1 MKFYIF
7 IILFFSI
14 IVSSCST
21 REEKQVSEPETVVVS
36 DTVAAA
42 DTVVIDTLIP
52 PTGQLRTEKAA
63 IDYMTNSGHWEK
75 FKEGILPRMAKEN
88 LPYANKLLHNKF
100 KRFIVVDK
108 GKMKVQLYDKFGRKE
123 IEYGMACG
131 KNFGTKHEKADSRT
145 PEGFFSV
152 EGIYD
157 STDWLFTDDDGY
169 TSPKK
174 GQFGP
179 RFIRLRIP
187 TTSQIG
193 IHGTCAPWSI
203 GARASHGCIRVTN
216 ENILKLVELVEVGMP
231 VIVNP
236 GSRDMRTNLEEG
248 YEVPYITTDNIPIKI
263 PKIIKRD
270 TINAD
275 SLLTDS
281 LMTDSIIRID
291 TLAVDT
297 LKAIKL
303 TTDSSAVGVE
313 TKRDSLA
320 SHKPDSTATKNIGE

>member
-1 MKFYIF
+1 MKHLIF
-7 IILFFSI
+7 IIFLLTLFFT
-14 IVSSCST
+14 SCST
-21 REEKQVSEPETVVVS
+21 HGQKQAGEPADSIAADSVTVVEI
-36 DTVAAA
+36 DTVA
-42 DTVVIDTLIP
+42 VDTLIP
-52 PTGQLRTEKAA
+52 PAGPLRSEKAA

-75 FKEGILPRMAKEN
+75 FQEGILPRMAKEN
-88 LPYANKLLHNKF
+88 LPFADKLLRNKYG
-100 KRFIVVDK
+100 RFIVVDK

-157 STDWLFTDDDGY
+157 SADWLFTDDDGV

-179 RFIRLRIP
+179 RFIRLKIP

-236 GSRDMRTNLEEG
+236 GSRDMRVNLEEG
-248 YEVPYITTDNIPIKI
+248 HEVPYITTDNIPIKI

-270 TINAD
+270 TIAAD
-275 SLLTDS
+275 SLAIDS
-281 LMTDSIIRID
+281 IMTDSIQRID
-291 TLAVDT
+291 TVAVDT
-297 LKAIKL
+297 VKAIEI
-303 TTDSSAVGVE
+303 T
-313 TKRDSLA
+313 RDSVA
-320 SHKPDSTATKNIGE
+320 ATEPAKPDTMAVNHSPAGN